1 MAATKSAYVSSTPFL
16 LIANLDGDHS
26 DRYQKTATRIRELVQ
41 QEMHAY
47 RIEVEPEDSGSG
59 LYRLTMEVG
68 DVWPSF
74 EGRVESLLNAMMNEG
89 CVASPAQVTIRWDEM
104 NDERDSLFYIGP
116 CEAAI
121 THFKEEIALE
131 DIARLMGVKRN
142 DPVMT
147 PISRHMHKKSYEEFI
162 ALKAQHHSIES
173 LGVDGRSLLD
183 GVKSASVAIAL
194 RDSGW
199 VMTPTHGALQKPSVT
214 TAMLVIDEEGGFDLR
229 GGTDPCQLVI
239 VDQSWRGGGG
249 YSEDD
254 ASGDQGEED
263 DFGEEDRF
271 TVLQTEGVDLLNA
284 QSVAMAVSLAAA
296 QSAAQ
301 QASCINRQR
310 SAG

>member
-1 MAATKSAYVSSTPFL
+1 MAATNSAYISSTPFL
-16 LIANLDGDHS
+16 LIANHDGDYS
-26 DRYQKTATRIRELVQ
+26 DRYQKNAARIRELIQ

-104 NDERDSLFYIGP
+104 NDERDSVFYIGP

-131 DIARLMGVKRN
+131 EIARLMGVKRD

-147 PISRHMHKKSYEEFI
+147 PIARHMHRKSYEEFI
-162 ALKAQHHSIES
+162 ALKAQHHSIDG

-183 GVKSASVAIAL
+183 NVKSAAVALAL

-199 VMTPTHGALQKPSVT
+199 VMNPTHGALQMPSVT
-214 TAMLVIDEEGGFDLR
+214 TAMLVIDDKGDFDLR
-229 GGTDPCQLVI
+229 GGTAPCQLVI
-239 VDQSWRGGGG
+239 VDQSWRGANGS
-249 YSEDD
+249 SEDN
-254 ASGDQGEED
+254 ASGDQGD
-263 DFGEEDRF
+263 GDAFGEEDRY
-271 TVLQTEGVDLLNA
+271 TVLQADGVDLLNA
-284 QSVAMAVSLAAA
+284 QSVAMAVSLAAT

-301 QASCINRQR
+301 QSSYIRRQR